1 MTESRTRSKPAAK
14 ETASKPAATKASSS
28 KASSAKVAEVNKVKK
43 VTKSVAE
50 SKSAVV
56 KKPAAAKKTES
67 KASVATPVKVKAT
80 AVKKPAVIVK
90 APAAQKPAVT
100 AKKAVAAK
108 VAPAVTKPLNNKKAS
123 ADSVATKPAVGRPAT
138 TKGVA
143 PVKKPAAT
151 KAAASKPTAVS
162 KKPSATMTAAMPNK
176 SGAANSPVIPKKQA
190 SVKADV
196 AGNKKSVTPKRIAET
211 AATPQAEP
219 KKRKAAAPK
228 KAMPAQVA
236 AELMAEAS
244 PEVVAEVPAD
254 KPSIQGASISFSAV
268 QEPPQHLTLR
278 VDVNRVVAF
287 HYRLREIR
295 PDGSFSPWIEES
307 FGRQPLFYLH
317 GHGNVI
323 AGLEQALAGRKAGDA
338 INITLPPELAYGQRT
353 SNDVMRLPIKH
364 LHGNVN
370 PKALLP
376 GSIVTMKTNQG
387 LKNALVMKV
396 GKFNVDVDTNHPY
409 AGRTLHYQ
417 IEILGV
423 RPASAEEVAHRH
435 VHGPGGHQH

>member
-1 MTESRTRSKPAAK
+1 
-14 ETASKPAATKASSS
+14 
-28 KASSAKVAEVNKVKK
+28 
-43 VTKSVAE
+43 
-50 SKSAVV
+50 
-56 KKPAAAKKTES
+56 
-67 KASVATPVKVKAT
+67 
-80 AVKKPAVIVK
+80 VI
-90 APAAQKPAVT
+90 
-100 AKKAVAAK
+100 
-108 VAPAVTKPLNNKKAS
+108 
-123 ADSVATKPAVGRPAT
+123 
-138 TKGVA
+138 
-143 PVKKPAAT
+143 
-151 KAAASKPTAVS
+151 S
-162 KKPSATMTAAMPNK
+162 KKP
-176 SGAANSPVIPKKQA
+176 A
-190 SVKADV
+190 SVKAAATD
-196 AGNKKSVTPKRIAET
+196 AKKSVTPKKVAET
-211 AATPQAEP
+211 AVTPPVEP

-228 KAMPAQVA
+228 KPVPAQVA
-236 AELMAEAS
+236 AEPKVDAS
-244 PEVVAEVPAD
+244 PEVAAEVPAE

-338 INITLPPELAYGQRT
+338 INITLPPEMAYGLRT
-353 SNDVMRLPIKH
+353 SNELMRLPIKH

-370 PKALLP
+370 PKALVP

>member
-28 KASSAKVAEVNKVKK
+28 KASSAKVAEINKVKK

-90 APAAQKPAVT
+90 APAAKKPAVT
-100 AKKAVAAK
+100 AKKAVAVK
-108 VAPAVTKPLNNKKAS
+108 
-123 ADSVATKPAVGRPAT
+123 
-138 TKGVA
+138 VA

-151 KAAASKPTAVS
+151 KAAASKPTAVP
-162 KKPSATMTAAMPNK
+162 KKPSATMAAAMPNK

-190 SVKADV
+190 SVKADA
-196 AGNKKSVTPKRIAET
+196 AGEKKSVTPKRIAET
-211 AATPQAEP
+211 AATPPAEP

-244 PEVVAEVPAD
+244 PEVVAEVPAE

-323 AGLEQALAGRKAGDA
+323 AGLEQALAGKKAGDA

-364 LHGNVN
+364 LHGNLN

>member
-1 MTESRTRSKPAAK
+1 V
-14 ETASKPAATKASSS
+14 ATKA
-28 KASSAKVAEVNKVKK
+28 K
-43 VTKSVAE
+43 TG
-50 SKSAVV
+50 
-56 KKPAAAKKTES
+56 AAKKP
-67 KASVATPVKVKAT
+67 VADAKKTAT
-80 AVKKPAVIVK
+80 
-90 APAAQKPAVT
+90 T
-100 AKKAVAAK
+100 KAVAP
-108 VAPAVTKPLNNKKAS
+108 V
-123 ADSVATKPAVGRPAT
+123 TKPAVGKPAT

-143 PVKKPAAT
+143 LVKKPVAT
-151 KAAASKPTAVS
+151 KAAA
-162 KKPSATMTAAMPNK
+162 MPNK
-176 SGAANSPVIPKKQA
+176 TVAANSPVIPKKQA
-190 SVKADV
+190 SVKAV
-196 AGNKKSVTPKRIAET
+196 AAGDKKSVTAKKIVET
-211 AATPQAEP
+211 AATLPVEP

-228 KAMPAQVA
+228 KAASAQVA
-236 AELMAEAS
+236 AELMLEAS
-244 PEVVAEVPAD
+244 PEVVAELPAE

-338 INITLPPELAYGQRT
+338 INITLPPELAYGPRT
-353 SNDVMRLPIKH
+353 SNDMMRLPIKH
-364 LHGNVN
+364 LHGNIN

>member
-1 MTESRTRSKPAAK
+1 MA
-14 ETASKPAATKASSS
+14 
-28 KASSAKVAEVNKVKK
+28 
-43 VTKSVAE
+43 
-50 SKSAVV
+50 
-56 KKPAAAKKTES
+56 
-67 KASVATPVKVKAT
+67 
-80 AVKKPAVIVK
+80 
-90 APAAQKPAVT
+90 
-100 AKKAVAAK
+100 
-108 VAPAVTKPLNNKKAS
+108 
-123 ADSVATKPAVGRPAT
+123 
-138 TKGVA
+138 
-143 PVKKPAAT
+143 
-151 KAAASKPTAVS
+151 
-162 KKPSATMTAAMPNK
+162 AAMPNK
-176 SGAANSPVIPKKQA
+176 SVAANSPVIPKKQA
-190 SVKADV
+190 TVKAAA
-196 AGNKKSVTPKRIAET
+196 AGAKKPVTPKTVAEIAP
-211 AATPQAEP
+211 TPPAEP

-228 KAMPAQVA
+228 KAVPAQVA
-236 AELMAEAS
+236 AELMVDAS
-244 PEVVAEVPAD
+244 PEVVAEVPAE

-278 VDVNRVVAF
+278 VEVNRVVAF

-423 RPASAEEVAHRH
+423 RPASAEEVTHRH

>member
-1 MTESRTRSKPAAK
+1 
-14 ETASKPAATKASSS
+14 
-28 KASSAKVAEVNKVKK
+28 VAV
-43 VTKSVAE
+43 
-50 SKSAVV
+50 
-56 KKPAAAKKTES
+56 
-67 KASVATPVKVKAT
+67 
-80 AVKKPAVIVK
+80 
-90 APAAQKPAVT
+90 
-100 AKKAVAAK
+100 
-108 VAPAVTKPLNNKKAS
+108 
-123 ADSVATKPAVGRPAT
+123 
-138 TKGVA
+138 
-143 PVKKPAAT
+143 
-151 KAAASKPTAVS
+151 
-162 KKPSATMTAAMPNK
+162 
-176 SGAANSPVIPKKQA
+176 
-190 SVKADV
+190 
-196 AGNKKSVTPKRIAET
+196 KKSVTPKKVAET
-211 AATPQAEP
+211 AATPPAEP

-228 KAMPAQVA
+228 KAVPVQAA
-236 AELMAEAS
+236 AEVMLEAS
-244 PEVVAEVPAD
+244 AEVAAEVPAE

-295 PDGSFSPWIEES
+295 PDGSFSPWLEES

-338 INITLPPELAYGQRT
+338 INITLPPEMAYGLRT
-353 SNDVMRLPIKH
+353 SNELMRLPIKH

-370 PKALLP
+370 PKALVP

-396 GKFNVDVDTNHPY
+396 GKFNVDIDTNHPY